1 MENSPPDSSGNSR
14 KAPSAGEPPDR
25 GGAGDLKGTRSS
37 GNRRELWTYASLG
50 SQVCVSVGLSLFIGI
65 KADKW
70 VALSFPIFSWALP
83 LLVIVVLIVKLVKE
97 TSRNKD
103 GK

>member
-1 MENSPPDSSGNSR
+1 VV
-14 KAPSAGEPPDR
+14 A
-25 GGAGDLKGTRSS
+25 
-37 GNRRELWTYASLG
+37 
-50 SQVCVSVGLSLFIGI
+50 SVGLSIFIGI

-70 VALSFPIFSWALP
+70 VSLSFPIFSWALP
-83 LLVIVVLIVKLVKE
+83 LLVIVVLIIKLVKE

>member
-1 MENSPPDSSGNSR
+1 MPRSPLPDNNRDFNNDRS
-14 KAPSAGEPPDR
+14 KPDQ
-25 GGAGDLKGTRSS
+25 
-37 GNRRELWTYASLG
+37 RRELWRYAGLST
-50 SQVCVSVGLSLFIGI
+50 QVAASVGLSVFVGL

-70 VALSFPIFSWALP
+70 LHFTFPILACGLP

-97 TSRNKD
+97 SSNRGDRKQRD

>member
-1 MENSPPDSSGNSR
+1 MAGNTPPADNSGASDR
-14 KAPSAGEPPDR
+14 QKTGEP
-25 GGAGDLKGTRSS
+25 GGNRST
-37 GNRRELWTYASLG
+37 GNRRELLRYAGLS
-50 SQVCVSVGLSLFIGI
+50 SEVFVSVGLSLFIGI

-83 LLVIVVLIVKLVKE
+83 LLVIVVLIIKLVKE

>member
-1 MENSPPDSSGNSR
+1 MLNSPPDNSGDSNKNR
-14 KAPSAGEPPDR
+14 AAN
-25 GGAGDLKGTRSS
+25 
-37 GNRRELWTYASLG
+37 NRRELYRYASLS
-50 SQVCVSVGLSLFIGI
+50 SQVVASVGLSIFIGI

-70 VALSFPIFSWALP
+70 VSLSFPIFSWALP
-83 LLVIVVLIVKLVKE
+83 LLVIVVLIIKLVKE

>member
-1 MENSPPDSSGNSR
+1 MLNSPPDNSGDSNKNRAAS
-14 KAPSAGEPPDR
+14 
-25 GGAGDLKGTRSS
+25 
-37 GNRRELWTYASLG
+37 NRRELYRYASWS
-50 SQVCVSVGLSLFIGI
+50 SQVVASVGLSIFIGI

-70 VALSFPIFSWALP
+70 VSLSFPIFSWALP
-83 LLVIVVLIVKLVKE
+83 LLVIVVLIIKLVKE